1 MYYSY
6 KSIYV
11 HQLLHYVLEYM
22 YGHCFDHSLQ
32 DYKVKNAGPFLEICK
47 DDAIQFVVIL
57 DNNEGFYVP
66 EISKDSEV
74 YKDDTKKIN

>member
-1 MYYSY
+1 
-6 KSIYV
+6 
-11 HQLLHYVLEYM
+11 M
-22 YGHCFDHSLQ
+22 YGHCFDLSLQ
-32 DYKVKNAGPFLEICK
+32 DYKVKNAGPCLEIYK

-66 EISKDSEV
+66 EISKDSQV